1 MRYPSKVEVDGIVIP
16 IDTSFKTA
24 LRCLELADD
33 TSISDEE
40 RALGLIYLLCD
51 DIPKV
56 NLNKLIK
63 VLQKYLQCGD
73 DTRKPPQKKDMDFKQ
88 DEKYILSSFIYDYG
102 IDLESTDMH
111 WWKFI
116 DLLNGLSSECILS
129 RIRDIRTM
137 DISIYKDPKTRSRL
151 LQARAQVALKHVPNK
166 EEQEKIDEFER
177 QLSNKLDD
185 DDYLI
190 GEWYGR
196 RSSNKISNG
205 DSQSSKKHKRLH
217 HKIRATIKQISRA

>member
-1 MRYPSKVEVDGIVIP
+1 MKYPSKVEVDGIVIS

-24 LRCLELADD
+24 LRCLELVDD

-73 DTRKPPQKKDMDFKQ
+73 DNRKPPQKKDMDFKQ

-137 DISIYKDPKTRSRL
+137 DISIYRDPKTRSRL

-166 EEQEKIDEFER
+166 EEQEIIDEFER

-190 GEWYGR
+190 GE
-196 RSSNKISNG
+196 
-205 DSQSSKKHKRLH
+205 
-217 HKIRATIKQISRA
+217 

>member
-1 MRYPSKVEVDGIVIP
+1 MKYPSKVEVDGIVIS

-24 LRCLELADD
+24 LRCLELVDD

-166 EEQEKIDEFER
+166 EEQEIIDEFER

-190 GEWYGR
+190 GE
-196 RSSNKISNG
+196 
-205 DSQSSKKHKRLH
+205 
-217 HKIRATIKQISRA
+217 

>member
-1 MRYPSKVEVDGIVIP
+1 MKYPSKVEVDGVVIP

-33 TSISDEE
+33 ASISDEE
-40 RALGLIYLLCD
+40 RSLGLIYLLCD

-73 DTRKPPQKKDMDFKQ
+73 DNRKPPQKKDMDFKQ

-166 EEQEKIDEFER
+166 EEQEIIDEFER

-190 GEWYGR
+190 GE
-196 RSSNKISNG
+196 
-205 DSQSSKKHKRLH
+205 
-217 HKIRATIKQISRA
+217 

>member
-1 MRYPSKVEVDGIVIP
+1 MRYPSKVEVDGIVIS

-166 EEQEKIDEFER
+166 EEQEIIDEFER

-190 GEWYGR
+190 GE
-196 RSSNKISNG
+196 
-205 DSQSSKKHKRLH
+205 
-217 HKIRATIKQISRA
+217 

>member
-63 VLQKYLQCGD
+63 VLQKYLHCGD

-166 EEQEKIDEFER
+166 EEQEIIDEFER

-190 GEWYGR
+190 GE
-196 RSSNKISNG
+196 
-205 DSQSSKKHKRLH
+205 
-217 HKIRATIKQISRA
+217 

>member
-1 MRYPSKVEVDGIVIP
+1 MKYPSKVEVDGIVIP

-24 LRCLELADD
+24 LRCLELVDD

-166 EEQEKIDEFER
+166 EEQEIIDEFER

-190 GEWYGR
+190 GE
-196 RSSNKISNG
+196 
-205 DSQSSKKHKRLH
+205 
-217 HKIRATIKQISRA
+217 